1 MLNNFITDFNPPV
14 KRPGMHKNRMIRH
27 SVYALCSET
36 EVLMI
41 SLSIKFKSLMTFKL
55 NSEHH
60 HRISF
65 FYRFVERK
73 FLNKG
78 LIIVLRKKV
87 TRARNNNFHSKLF
100 GRNKK
105 RAGHP
110 GIFNVSTDSNGKTF

>member
-78 LIIVLRKKV
+78 LRSEEHTSELQSRENLVCRLLLEKK
-87 TRARNNNFHSKLF
+87 KQ
-100 GRNKK
+100 
-105 RAGHP
+105 
-110 GIFNVSTDSNGKTF
+110 